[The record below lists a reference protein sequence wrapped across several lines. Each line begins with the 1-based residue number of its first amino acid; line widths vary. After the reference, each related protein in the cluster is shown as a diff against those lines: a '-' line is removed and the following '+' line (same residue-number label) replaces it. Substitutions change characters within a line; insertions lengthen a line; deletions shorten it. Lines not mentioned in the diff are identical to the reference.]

1 MSHDTDLFRL
11 RWSLHKENCSADE
24 INDFMTVSGLKYKSI
39 DTEELSHNLVLT
51 CRALP
56 VLEDDTRLVSLVQN
70 LDKRLVKLL
79 YLINYLIVGIKVY
92 WGRLWF

>member
-1 MSHDTDLFRL
+1 M
-11 RWSLHKENCSADE
+11 
-24 INDFMTVSGLKYKSI
+24 
-39 DTEELSHNLVLT
+39 LT
-51 CRALP
+51 FRALP